1 MKLSISTLL
10 LAAVAAQE
18 TGERGKGKPDHG
30 PNFCNGKQNQ
40 LKQNSVTGGP
50 DWKCKSRQNKNK
62 GDSKK
67 CKGKCSGGLTSTAP
81 KKVRCDEGEGWMTKK
96 QGNVNMAAVSASCV
110 SKLVIVLRLSSNIK
124 RNIS

>member
-18 TGERGKGKPDHG
+18 GEYRGKGQPQPDHG

-40 LKQNSVTGGP
+40 LKKMSTNGGP
-50 DWKCKSRQNKNK
+50 NWKCKSRQNKNK

-67 CKGKCSGGLTSTAP
+67 CKGKCSRGLFSTAP
-81 KKVRCDEGEGWMTKK
+81 KKVRCDERVGWMTKK
-96 QGNVNMAAVSASCV
+96 QGNVNTAAVDASCV
-110 SKLVIVLRLSSNIK
+110 SKIVIVFRLVKKKYFI
-124 RNIS
+124 